1 MTKLAHELPKR
12 LEQGIKILEEYG
24 FLQGRLE
31 GFSLR
36 ALQGDKIAVEKSDSE
51 ITIIYDKEP
60 HFYMALVRSVGMEN
74 GLHAIDAKVK
84 RLGMMV
90 DCSRNAVLKPTMVK
104 RLICLLVLAGYD
116 YLELYTEDTYE
127 LPNEP
132 YFGYKRGRYSAEE
145 LKDIVA
151 FADLFDMEMVPCI
164 QTLAHLRRLANW
176 LPYFEHMDIDDI
188 LLVGDER
195 TYNLIRK
202 CLRFCK
208 EVFHTNR
215 INIGGDE
222 AYNLGLGK
230 YKDKHGIRP
239 KHDIYLEH
247 MKKVFDICKE
257 EGFEPEFWADGL
269 YRTSES
275 ERDNKQIFDGTQTP
289 IVWMY
294 GYAFMKGFVTNK
306 ELAKEYLHRIRG
318 YAGKVIYTGTFFKF
332 LGYAPYNEYSYR
344 AMDEYLAAVQE
355 CKVDHVMMTAWGDD
369 GNECSVYAVIPS
381 LWYAANKLFPCD
393 VDLSVLIEMVSGY
406 TKEEWELCDKLNTI
420 HPELDTMCNAAK
432 YILHNDFLLGL
443 LDYNT
448 PDDAGQ
454 IYERLLPKFEKLA
467 KKESQFSYLFE
478 SYEALCRVLTR
489 KATYGKRLRRA
500 YQNRETET
508 LREMISELADIKKD
522 MQTFYGVYRNQWMK
536 ENKDFGFEVID
547 VRVGGL
553 IARVD
558 TVTTLLNDYLAG
570 KTEKIYELED
580 ECVDY
585 FCNQFKGEAVYAPV
599 HGHWA
604 TAYTVNV
611 LY

>member
-1 MTKLAHELPKR
+1 MTILTHELPER
-12 LEQGIKILEEYG
+12 FHQGIQVLEEYG

-31 GFSLR
+31 GITLR
-36 ALQGDKIAVEKSDSE
+36 AQQGERISVEKTDSHVT
-51 ITIIYDKEP
+51 ITYDKEP
-60 HFYMALVRSVGMEN
+60 HFYMALVRSIEMTN
-74 GLHAIDAKVK
+74 GLHVIDAKVK
-84 RLGMMV
+84 RLGLMV
-90 DCSRNAVLKPTMVK
+90 DCSRNAVLKPCMVK
-104 RLICLLVLAGYD
+104 KLICLLVMAGYD

-127 LPNEP
+127 LPDEP
-132 YFGYKRGRYSAEE
+132 YFGYKRGRYSAQE
-145 LKDIVA
+145 LKDIVS
-151 FADLFDMEMVPCI
+151 FADIFNMEMVPCI

-230 YKDKHGIRP
+230 YKDRHGIRP

-247 MKKVFDICKE
+247 MKKVFEICKE

-269 YRTSES
+269 YRTKKS
-275 ERDNKQIFDGTQTP
+275 ERENKKVFDGTQTP

-294 GYAFMKGFVTNK
+294 GYSFMKGFETKK
-306 ELAKEYLHRIRG
+306 ELAKEYLHKIRG
-318 YAGKVIYTGTFFKF
+318 YAGKVMYTGTFFKF

-344 AMDEYLAAVQE
+344 AMDEYFAAVEE

-369 GNECSVYAVIPS
+369 GNECSVYAVMPS
-381 LWYAANKLFPCD
+381 IWYAANKLFPCD
-393 VDLSVLIEMVSGY
+393 VDLNALIAMVSGY
-406 TKEEWELCDKLNTI
+406 TKEEWELCDKLNAI
-420 HPELDTMCNAAK
+420 RPELDTMCNASR
-432 YILHNDFLLGL
+432 YMLHNDYLLGL

-448 PDDAGQ
+448 PGDAGEH
-454 IYERLLPKFEKLA
+454 YERLLPKFEELSQRG
-467 KKESQFSYLFE
+467 SQFSYLFA

-489 KATYGKRLRRA
+489 KATYGKRLRYA
-500 YQNRETET
+500 YQNGDKKT
-508 LREMISELADIKKD
+508 LRELIAELADIKED
-522 MQTFYGVYRNQWMK
+522 MQAFYDVYRKQWMK

-547 VRVGGL
+547 VRLGGL
-553 IARVD
+553 ISRAD
-558 TVTTLLNDYLAG
+558 TVTALLNDYLSG
-570 KTEKIYELED
+570 KIDKIYELED
-580 ECVDY
+580 ECLDY
-585 FCNQFKGEAVYAPV
+585 FCNQMPGEAVYAPV

-604 TAYTVNV
+604 TNYTVNV

>member
-12 LEQGIKILEEYG
+12 LEQGIQILEEYG

-31 GFSLR
+31 GVTLR
-36 ALQGDKIAVEKSDSE
+36 ALQGDKISVKKSDSE
-51 ITIIYDKEP
+51 ITIIYDKQP
-60 HFYMALVRSVGMEN
+60 HFYMALARSVGMEN
-74 GLHAIDAKVK
+74 GLHVIDAKVK

-127 LPNEP
+127 LPDEP
-132 YFGYKRGRYSAEE
+132 YFGYKRGRYSAQE

-151 FADLFDMEMVPCI
+151 FAELFDMEMVPCI

-208 EVFHTNR
+208 EIFHTKR

-222 AYNLGLGK
+222 AWNLGLGK
-230 YKDKHGIRP
+230 YREQHGLRP

-269 YRTSES
+269 YRAKQS
-275 ERDNKQIFDGTQTP
+275 ERENKQLFDGSQTP
-289 IVWMY
+289 IVWKY
-294 GYAFMKGFVTNK
+294 GYATMDGFCIEK
-306 ELAKEYLHRIRG
+306 ELTKEYLHRIRG
-318 YAGKVIYTGTFFKF
+318 YAGKVMYTGTFFKF
-332 LGYAPYNEYSYR
+332 YGYAPYNQYSYR
-344 AMDEYLAAVQE
+344 AMDEYLAAVEE

-369 GNECSVYAVIPS
+369 GNECSVYAVMPS
-381 LWYAANKLFPCD
+381 IWYAANKLFPCD
-393 VDLSVLIEMVSGY
+393 VDLSMLIELVSGY
-406 TKEEWELCDKLNTI
+406 TKEDWELCDKLNFMR
-420 HPELDTMCNAAK
+420 PEIDKLSNAAR
-432 YILHNDFLLGL
+432 YMLHNDFLVGL

-448 PDDAGQ
+448 PDDAGE
-454 IYERLLPKFEKLA
+454 IYGSLLPRFVELA
-467 KKESQFSYLFE
+467 QKESQFSYLFA

-500 YQNRETET
+500 YQNHDTEA
-508 LREMISELADIKKD
+508 LREMVSELADIKKD
-522 MQTFYGVYRNQWMK
+522 MQAFYDVYRSQWMK

-553 IARVD
+553 IARID
-558 TVTTLLNDYLAG
+558 TVSVLLNDYLSG
-570 KTEKIYELED
+570 KIEKIYELED
-580 ECVDY
+580 ECLEY
-585 FCNQFKGEAVYAPV
+585 FCNQLTGEKVYAAL